1 MQDISTILNAALSH
15 HQAGR
20 LAEAKGLYEQILAVQ
35 PKQPDALHFL
45 GLLACQVRQYE
56 AGLALISQSIALAPT
71 AVYYNNFGNMLCECG
86 RLGEAIDS
94 YRQAVTLKPDYPEAH
109 NNLGNALREARQP
122 QAAMNSCAQAIELR
136 PGYAEAYNNLG
147 NALQDLGELEAAA
160 ASYGKAVALKPAYA
174 QAYNNL
180 GNVQRTLG
188 RTDDAIASY
197 RQAVS
202 LMPVLRVAHHG
213 LGLALRERGD
223 LSEAIASLQRGLGES
238 DANAHNS
245 LGCALRDAGQLDE
258 AMRQFEAAVS
268 IDPKLAIAHCNLA
281 GAQKKRKAYEA
292 AIASAQRALSL
303 DPKLAEAYR
312 TLGNAYHELEKF
324 EAAEMSYRYALE
336 LDPRDAAVQD
346 DLTTVLVKREKLE
359 EARVSSDKAMSFGTP
374 TARMHIN
381 LGDILRAQG
390 AIDASAD
397 AYRKAIEVEPHRIE
411 AYNRLLFNLAG
422 SPSFAVD
429 AFRKEATQF
438 CELLA
443 AHAKPMHHEAPA
455 SRETRRLRVG
465 FVSGDLRLHPIGI
478 FLESVLGHIDRARV
492 ELIAYPTCE
501 PQMEDEITARLK
513 PHFAAWRPL
522 RDPDPEVAAKK
533 IRADNID
540 VLVDLSGHTAFTGIP
555 VFVWKPAPV
564 QATWIGFFATTG
576 CKEIDYVLGDRH
588 VLPESEASHFIEKPW
603 RLPDSYLCFTPPK
616 PEVKIG
622 PLPMLRNG
630 GVTFGCF
637 GKHIKVNDNVIA
649 VWSRLLH
656 KVPGSRLFLKAPGT
670 NVKDIWRNA
679 IECFASHGIGAD
691 RLILEAGSPRA
702 EYLDAYNRVDIT
714 LSPFPYPGGTTTAE
728 ALWMGTP
735 VLCMKGDRFVTHIC
749 ESLLHTAGLED
760 WIANDEEDYIARAIA
775 FASDRERLQS
785 MRASL
790 REQVLASPLCDAP
803 RFARNLE
810 DAFHGM
816 WNAYCARS
824 VKNAAT
830 V

>member
-1 MQDISTILNAALSH
+1 MQDISTILNSALAH

-20 LAEAKGLYEQILAVQ
+20 LADAKGLYEKILAVQ

-45 GLLACQVRQYE
+45 GLLACQVRQYD
-56 AGLALISQSIALAPT
+56 AGLALIAQSIALSPT
-71 AVYYNNFGNMLCECG
+71 AIYYNNFGNMLCECG
-86 RLGEAIDS
+86 RLDEAIEN

-122 QAAMNSCAQAIELR
+122 QASMLSCAQAIELR

-147 NALQDLGELEAAA
+147 NALQDLKELDAAA
-160 ASYGKAVALKPAYA
+160 ASYAKAVALKPDYA

-180 GNVQRTLG
+180 GNVQRAQG
-188 RTDDAIASY
+188 RVDEAISSY

-202 LMPVLRVAHHG
+202 LMPQLRVAHHG
-213 LGLALRERGD
+213 LGLALREQGS
-223 LSEAIASLQRGLGES
+223 LTEALASLQRGLGDG

-245 LGCALRDAGQLDE
+245 LGCALRDAGKLDD
-258 AMRQFEAAVS
+258 AIRQFEAAVS
-268 IDPKLAIAHCNLA
+268 LDPKLAIAHCNLG
-281 GAQKKRKAYEA
+281 GALKQRKAYEA
-292 AIASAQRALSL
+292 AIASCQRALAL

-324 EAAEMSYRYALE
+324 EAAELSYRYALE
-336 LDPRDAAVQD
+336 LTPDDAAVQD
-346 DLTTVLVKREKLE
+346 DLTTVLVKLEKLE

-374 TARMHIN
+374 TARMHVN

-390 AIDASAD
+390 DVDASAH
-397 AYRKAIEVEPHRIE
+397 AYRKAIEVEPHRME
-411 AYNRLLFNLAG
+411 AYNRLLFSLAG
-422 SPSFAVD
+422 SPRFSPDTFREEAV
-429 AFRKEATQF
+429 RF
-438 CELLA
+438 CELMA
-443 AHAKPMHHEAPA
+443 AHAKPVQHEAPA
-455 SRETRRLRVG
+455 SRETRPLRVG

-478 FLESVLGHIDRARV
+478 FLESVLGHIDPARV

-513 PHFAAWRPL
+513 PMFSVWRPL
-522 RDPDPEVAAKK
+522 RDPDTEVAVRK
-533 IRADNID
+533 IRGDNID
-540 VLVDLSGHTAFTGIP
+540 ILVDLSGHTAFTGIP

-576 CKEIDYVLGDRH
+576 CKEIDYVLGDRY
-588 VLPESEASHFIEKPW
+588 VLPESEAAHFVEKPW

-622 PLPMLRNG
+622 PLPMLKNG
-630 GVTFGCF
+630 SVTFGCF

-656 KVPGSRLFLKAPGT
+656 RVPGSRLFLKSPGT

-679 IECFASHGIGAD
+679 VECFASHGIGAD

-749 ESLLHTAGLED
+749 ESLLHTAGMED
-760 WIANDEEDYIARAIA
+760 WIAGNEEDYIERAVA
-775 FASDRERLQS
+775 FAADRGRLQS
-785 MRASL
+785 LRTDLRAH
-790 REQVLASPLCDAP
+790 VLASPLCDAP

-816 WNAYCARS
+816 WDAYCARS
-824 VKNAAT
+824 VKCAEA